1 MALSTPPQK
10 RLGYR
15 DESYPASCLQPRGY
29 YGLIFS
35 GTELDSHSE
44 CTSILRHRRTIQD
57 CPIRYPILLN
67 IAWAMVNSLFKST
80 FANDPQ
86 SSLLPSGTRSTMPLM
101 LHWSRIHRWS
111 RSSHRLAARGFHC
124 QSKVKAALDPRLRSL
139 VTTSVVYGSV
149 TVGWSVHSHDSL
161 VLSSYLFPALLLIEY
176 QKPRCTQTIRQSCL
190 LVVLS
195 SCCLGIRWGMR
206 EVVFE
211 RSLAKTRGYC
221 GTQTGGRETETLV
234 HRTCRRAEATDGK
247 PK

>member
-1 MALSTPPQK
+1 MELKIIRYGTDHFHKLSSHGSICLRKGKELVWIWIGGILGVLCGGELHSSVISRFLCVPLRPVKCYMALSTPPQK

-101 LHWSRIHRWS
+101 LHWSRIHR
-111 RSSHRLAARGFHC
+111 
-124 QSKVKAALDPRLRSL
+124 
-139 VTTSVVYGSV
+139 
-149 TVGWSVHSHDSL
+149 
-161 VLSSYLFPALLLIEY
+161 
-176 QKPRCTQTIRQSCL
+176 
-190 LVVLS
+190 
-195 SCCLGIRWGMR
+195 
-206 EVVFE
+206 
-211 RSLAKTRGYC
+211 
-221 GTQTGGRETETLV
+221 
-234 HRTCRRAEATDGK
+234 
-247 PK
+247 